1 MSSNAP
7 TLPPS
12 PDANGDPLK
21 TNLDLRQVVVDAVRE
36 VVRQEVLP
44 RFAVLET
51 RVEGMEIRLG
61 GVETEL
67 RKVNKKLDVLNQS
80 ILEIRADQRLLED
93 RIELLEKGS
102 V

>member
-36 VVRQEVLP
+36 VVRQEVTP
-44 RFAVLET
+44 RFQA
-51 RVEGMEIRLG
+51 I
-61 GVETEL
+61 ETEL